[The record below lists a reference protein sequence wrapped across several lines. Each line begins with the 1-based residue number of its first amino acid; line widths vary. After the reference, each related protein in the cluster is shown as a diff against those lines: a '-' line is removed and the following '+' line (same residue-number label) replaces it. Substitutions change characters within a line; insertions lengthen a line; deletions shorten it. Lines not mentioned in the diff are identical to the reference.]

1 MENIKGDIFGSK
13 MFLERPDLFGN
24 ISHLFCK
31 RSSYLTSVRSFNMEQ
46 VLIRGPHG
54 QQAHC
59 RVNQLSMYLE
69 LKLLFVI
76 FPHFIIAFIII
87 NDSVPNEGK
96 VLCRWL
102 YSSAFG
108 KRFDEE
114 LDLQSNVEFR
124 LNRPG
129 KMPVGR

>member
-1 MENIKGDIFGSK
+1 
-13 MFLERPDLFGN
+13 
-24 ISHLFCK
+24 
-31 RSSYLTSVRSFNMEQ
+31 
-46 VLIRGPHG
+46 
-54 QQAHC
+54 
-59 RVNQLSMYLE
+59 MYLE

-76 FPHFIIAFIII
+76 VPHFIIAFIII

-96 VLCRWL
+96 VLDLWL